1 MKISKVIGYQVL
13 DSRGRPTV
21 AASISLT
28 DGTTHTAR
36 VPSGASTGVHEAKE
50 LRDLGGQYAEK
61 FYAGLSVK
69 QAVENINQV
78 IAPRLVEELID
89 LAAVD
94 NLLIELDPSPDHAK
108 LGANATLAVSLAT
121 SIAAAHSQN
130 RSLARYFQPESY
142 LNIPMPMVN
151 ILSGGAHANKA
162 IDIQDLLIVPVGAT
176 SFTQAL
182 SWIVAIRE
190 TASDLGK
197 QSGFV
202 TNLIADEGGLAI
214 PFDSVSKACEFV
226 ISAIEKCGL
235 KAGEQVS
242 LALDVA
248 STQFFEDGKYNL
260 KNAKQ
265 SYSPDQFVTYINNL
279 VSNYPIVSIEDPFAE
294 DDWLTWQKFMQVAP
308 KKLQVLGDDLLTTNL
323 ARLNRAIEEKSANS
337 ILIKANQNGLV
348 SSTLNVLKQA
358 RANNFNTVVSARSGE
373 NEDSWLADLATGWA
387 AGQIKVGSTHGS
399 ERNSK
404 WNRLL
409 ELEVIENTKFI
420 NPFN

>member
-1 MKISKVIGYQVL
+1 
-13 DSRGRPTV
+13 
-21 AASISLT
+21 
-28 DGTTHTAR
+28 
-36 VPSGASTGVHEAKE
+36 
-50 LRDLGGQYAEK
+50 
-61 FYAGLSVK
+61 
-69 QAVENINQV
+69 
-78 IAPRLVEELID
+78 
-89 LAAVD
+89 
-94 NLLIELDPSPDHAK
+94 
-108 LGANATLAVSLAT
+108 
-121 SIAAAHSQN
+121 
-130 RSLARYFQPESY
+130 
-142 LNIPMPMVN
+142 
-151 ILSGGAHANKA
+151 
-162 IDIQDLLIVPVGAT
+162 
-176 SFTQAL
+176 
-182 SWIVAIRE
+182 
-190 TASDLGK
+190 
-197 QSGFV
+197 
-202 TNLIADEGGLAI
+202 
-214 PFDSVSKACEFV
+214 
-226 ISAIEKCGL
+226 
-235 KAGEQVS
+235 

-265 SYSPDQFVTYINNL
+265 NYSSDQFVTYINNL